1 MASHP
6 PPAGS
11 QKLRR
16 LIESNMMKIKN
27 IRPTDESIDPTEW
40 KLFNHPDILPRLLRE
55 VEANFADQHILKG
68 RKLEN
73 FLHPINKLPSDGWY
87 QYKNGDSDYWLIWL
101 SMESNDYKDISVMS
115 MSFNDFVSGSE
126 DKSLDTAL
134 INDVYQHT
142 AWGHQTEMEYT
153 LIIPTDENK
162 MWIHALNLNVA
173 INWKRFPIVLLEG
186 A

>member
-16 LIESNMMKIKN
+16 LIESNMMNIKT
-27 IRPTDESIDPTEW
+27 IPHHGESIDPTEW
-40 KLFNHPDILPRLLRE
+40 KLFNHPDILPRLLRQ
-55 VEANFADQHILKG
+55 VEANFADQHKSW
-68 RKLEN
+68 RRLEN

-87 QYKNGDSDYWLIWL
+87 QYADGSDYWLIWL
-101 SMESNDYKDISVMS
+101 SMESNDYEDISVMR
-115 MSFNDFVSGSE
+115 MSFNDYNSGLD

-142 AWGHQTEMEYT
+142 TWGHQNEMEYT

-162 MWIHALNLNVA
+162 MWIHALSINVV
-173 INWKRFPIVLLEG
+173 INWKIFPIVLLED